1 MPLRKLAAWIDL
13 HGRPRPSRILADAV
27 RIYSVE
33 LVNGE
38 SLIVAND
45 VRSLGEARAVLG
57 Y

>member
-1 MPLRKLAAWIDL
+1 MNLTKLAAWIDL
-13 HGRPRPSRILADAV
+13 HGRPRPSLILANAV

-38 SLIVAND
+38 AMVVAND
-45 VRSLGEARAVLG
+45 VSTLGEARAVLG